1 MMSSGPTLLDLMS
14 WQTAAAAGALL
25 LFSPLFTF
33 LGQRLFV
40 YILR

>member
-25 LFSPLFTF
+25 LLSPLFTF

-40 YILR
+40 SILR